1 MYGSLH
7 RVSIATDAEKVHII
21 GMTFTQQGIAARVAL
36 SLRRAGKRIIWE
48 QSKRLISGSIVVLS
62 PARDMFRNECKV
74 AIVAARPLAGVQ
86 QSPAAIDLFFATPE
100 EIEIDP
106 QVEWVMV
113 EARTGYFEAY
123 RHTLLALQKLMR
135 EK

>member
-1 MYGSLH
+1 
-7 RVSIATDAEKVHII
+7 
-21 GMTFTQQGIAARVAL
+21 MTFTHQGVAAKITF
-36 SLRRAGKRIIWE
+36 SLRRAGKKIIWE
-48 QSKRLISGSIVVLS
+48 QSKRLISGSMVALT
-62 PARDMFRNECKV
+62 PARDLFQQVGKV

-86 QSPAAIDLFFATPE
+86 QSPAEIDLYFASVE
-100 EIEIDP
+100 EIEVDP
-106 QVEWVMV
+106 QVEWIMV